1 MKKFLRILIPIL
13 LVLVIITCSVWY
25 LFVYDREF
33 TRDILLSCARKS
45 EDTGYHDMATWFYN
59 RAYAH
64 DGNSDAVAIEL
75 AQQYIDNGNYTKAE
89 YTLSNAISDGG
100 GIDVYI
106 KLCKTFVEQD
116 KLIDAVKML
125 DSVKNPQIKSEL
137 DKMRPASPIFT
148 PDPTKS
154 DDGTSGDAS
163 QSDIQNLKEY
173 DQYISVSLYTKSGK
187 VYATTD
193 GTYPTISVP
202 YTKNYTMQAGTNI
215 VRALVVND
223 KGLVSQLAER
233 KYLIHGVVEEV
244 VFVDSAIE
252 ASIRELLGIQD
263 SKKVLTSDLWTIT
276 DFTVP
281 AEATNYE
288 NIHHMI
294 YLESLTID
302 GGVSG
307 QLDKIEMDTMERLQ
321 TLTIRNTEVSQ
332 DELKVIAKIPDLRE
346 LTLTSAGLSGIS
358 PLKDA
363 VKLTKLDISSNS
375 IGVLDTI
382 KYFTQLQELNLS
394 DNAVTDLSALSK
406 NTQLQM
412 LNVSLNQIVTLAPI
426 TSLTN
431 LTNLIAAENRISV
444 LGDIGK
450 LTKLSVLD
458 LSNNLLTSLST
469 IEVCTDI
476 TELTLKQN
484 QLVDISAL
492 STMLKLA
499 HLDFSNNLVTALPE
513 FSENCALITIDGS
526 FNLISDLS
534 QLSGL
539 KKLNTVNM
547 EANLE
552 ITSLEPLASCRNLF
566 RVNVLDTKVTEVRVL
581 TDKSIS
587 VLYRVPEISTEET
600 P

>member
-1 MKKFLRILIPIL
+1 MKRFLRVLIPIL
-13 LVLVIITCSVWY
+13 LTLVIIACSFWY

-45 EDTGYHDMATWFYN
+45 EEVGYHDMATWFYN

-100 GIDVYI
+100 GVDVYV

-125 DSVKNPQIKSEL
+125 DSVINPQIKAEL
-137 DKMRPASPIFT
+137 DKMRPSVPIFT
-148 PDPTKS
+148 PDPTQS
-154 DDGTSGDAS
+154 EDEESGS
-163 QSDIQNLKEY
+163 EGQSEIQNLKEY
-173 DQYISVSLYTKSGK
+173 DQYISVSLSTNSGN

-193 GTYPTISVP
+193 GTYPSTSMP
-202 YTKNYTMQAGTNI
+202 YTNAYTMQAGTNT
-215 VRALVVND
+215 VRALVIND
-223 KGLVSQLAER
+223 KGLVSRLEER

-244 VFVDSAIE
+244 VFTDSAIE
-252 ASIRELLGIQD
+252 ASIRELLGIPE
-263 SKKVLTSDLWTIT
+263 SKKILTSDLWTIK
-276 DFTVP
+276 DFTIP
-281 AEATNYE
+281 AEATNYDDV
-288 NIHHMI
+288 HHMI

-302 GGVSG
+302 AGISG
-307 QLDKIEMDTMERLQ
+307 QLASICPDTMDRLQ
-321 TLTIRNTEVSQ
+321 TLTIRDTEVSQ
-332 DELKVIAKIPDLRE
+332 DELKLIAKIPDLQE
-346 LTLTSAGLSGIS
+346 LTLNSTGLSGIS

-363 VKLTKLDISSNS
+363 TKLVKLDISSNS
-375 IGVLDTI
+375 VGVLDTL
-382 KYFTQLQELNLS
+382 KYFTQLQELNLR

-406 NTQLQM
+406 NTHLRV
-412 LNVSLNQIVTLAPI
+412 LDVSLNQIVTLAPI

-431 LTNLIAAENRISV
+431 LTHLIAAENRISV

-450 LTKLSVLD
+450 LTELNVLNLS
-458 LSNNLLTSLST
+458 SNLLTSLST
-469 IEVCTDI
+469 IHACTDI
-476 TELTLKQN
+476 TDLTIKQN
-484 QLVDISAL
+484 QLVDISAI
-492 STMLKLA
+492 SSMQQLA
-499 HLDFSNNLVTALPE
+499 HLDFSNNLVTMLPE
-513 FSENCALITIDGS
+513 FSESSALVTIDGS
-526 FNLISDLS
+526 FNMISDLS

-547 EANLE
+547 ESNLE

-587 VLYRVPEISTEET
+587 VLYRVPEINTEET